1 MPLPLLST
9 VVTYPQGAL
18 QSTGTV
24 LHVEQLDDGRAA
36 VVLDQTAFHAVDLAW
51 PDQGADHGTLAGIE
65 VVDAIVGATDG
76 STLYLGSE
84 VPVRKGT
91 EGWAFVVV
99 HLLPTFEGQEGDIV
113 EVLVDAAYREAL
125 STGHTACHLAS
136 LALNSALAGAWT
148 KDVAT
153 DAAGSPNFD
162 ALAIESSTI
171 VPNGSRDVY
180 RVGKSLRKK
189 GFDPAA
195 LDDLPLVEAAANE
208 RLGALLGS
216 AASIRI
222 EADGPGL
229 DDRRYWVCG
238 TYRIPCGGTHRDN
251 VSDLAGTRIA
261 LDRAEVNGAIELV
274 MTTTAN

>member
-18 QSTGTV
+18 ESTGTV
-24 LHVEQLDDGRAA
+24 LYVEQLDDGRTA
-36 VVLDQTAFHAVDLAW
+36 VVLDQTAFHAVDMAW
-51 PDQGADHGTLAGIE
+51 PDQGADHGTLAGLE

-76 STLYLGSE
+76 STLFIGSE

-99 HLLPTFEGQEGDIV
+99 HLVLGTVTEGDSV
-113 EVLVDAAYREAL
+113 EVLVDADYREAL
-125 STGHTACHLAS
+125 SIGHSACHLAS
-136 LALNSALAGAWT
+136 LALNDALASAWT

-153 DAAGSPNFD
+153 DAAGQPNFD

-171 VPNGSRDVY
+171 LPNGSRDVY

-189 GFDPAA
+189 GFNPAA
-195 LDDLPLVEAAANE
+195 LDDVPLVEAAANE
-208 RLGALLGS
+208 RLAGLVGS

-222 EADGPGL
+222 ETDGPRL
-229 DDRRYWVCG
+229 DDRRYWVSG
-238 TYRIPCGGTHRDN
+238 QYRIPCGGTHRDS
-251 VSDLAGTRIA
+251 VTDLVGTRIG
-261 LDRAEVNGAIELV
+261 LDRSEVNGAMELV